1 MTGQITAGAAR
12 IVHGLPAGLRAE
24 AAQLYWQAF
33 GGKLG
38 PVFGPDVRALAYLER
53 AIRTDH
59 VIALVGPEQELL
71 GIAGYK
77 TPAGSFSGDSLS
89 DLRAAYGPFGAAWR
103 SWVLALLSG
112 EVDNDRFLVDGICV
126 RLGQRGLG
134 HGSRLLEALCEEAR
148 RRNYSYI
155 RLDVIDTNWRARALY
170 EREGFVAI
178 KSDPIG
184 LLRYVFGFASATT
197 MVKVLS

>member
-1 MTGQITAGAAR
+1 MKAQAGQAR
-12 IVHGLPAGLRAE
+12 IVHGLPAPLRGD
-24 AAQLYWQAF
+24 AARLYWQAF

-38 PVFGPDVRALAYLER
+38 PVLGPEPKALAYLER
-53 AIRTDH
+53 AIRSDH
-59 VIALVGPEQELL
+59 VIALIGADQILL
-71 GIAGYK
+71 GIAGFK
-77 TPAGSFSGDSLS
+77 TPSGSFSGGSQA
-89 DLRAAYGPFGAAWR
+89 DLRAAYGRFGAAWR
-103 SWVLALLSG
+103 VWLLALLAG

-126 RLGQRGLG
+126 RTGHRGRG
-134 HGSRLLEALCEEAR
+134 HGRRLLEALCEEAR

-155 RLDVIDTNWRARALY
+155 RLDVIDINWRARALY

-178 KSDPIG
+178 RSDPIG